1 MLTKYNKPVD
11 TVDLQNNLGWLFMAT
26 SLQVK
31 KDFMRLAAEF
41 DLPLIQVI
49 ALGFLEPGSP
59 MPMKHMAYL
68 LNCEPPNVSALIDRL
83 FALKYVTREE
93 NLSDRRIKMISLTKT
108 GEKER
113 QRIVKGII
121 SYHSERLDRLS
132 AEEKVQFQAAL
143 GKIFA

>member
-1 MLTKYNKPVD
+1 MLTKYNKLVD

-49 ALGFLEPGSP
+49 ALCFLEPGNP

-68 LNCEPPNVSALIDRL
+68 LNCEPSNVSAVIDRL
-83 FALKYVTREE
+83 FALRYVTRQE
-93 NLSDRRIKMISLTKT
+93 NPLDRRIKMISLTKA

-121 SYHSERLDRLS
+121 NYRSERLDRLS
-132 AEEKVQFQAAL
+132 AEEKKQFKATL

>member
-1 MLTKYNKPVD
+1 VD
-11 TVDLQNNLGWLFMAT
+11 TTDLQNNLGWLFMAS

-31 KDFMRLAAEF
+31 KDFLRLATEF

-49 ALGFLEPGSP
+49 ALCFLEPGSP

-68 LNCEPPNVSALIDRL
+68 LNCEPPNVSTVTDRL

-93 NLSDRRIKMISLTKT
+93 NLSDRRIKMISLTKA

-113 QRIVKGII
+113 QRIIKGII
-121 SYHSERLDRLS
+121 RYRSERLDRLNV
-132 AEEKVQFQAAL
+132 EEKMQFQAAL